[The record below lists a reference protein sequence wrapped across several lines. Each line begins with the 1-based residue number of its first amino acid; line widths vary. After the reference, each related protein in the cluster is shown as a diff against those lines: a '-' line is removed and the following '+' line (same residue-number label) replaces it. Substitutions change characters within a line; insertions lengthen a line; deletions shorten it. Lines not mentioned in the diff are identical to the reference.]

1 LKKFEKLGAPVKA
14 TARLASSIQIKSAF
28 LLVVLSLAMGAAGQN
43 NFVYTNDG
51 SVPNTVSAF
60 RVNSDG
66 SLTLIPGSPFLTGGN
81 GVSTDVNPG
90 KVTTAT
96 REDASFLYA
105 GNNSDATISAF
116 RIVRATGQL
125 ITVPGSPFASGT
137 PIPLLNFSLATSPN
151 GRFLFATD
159 EVSTVVHVFAIHGDG
174 ALEETPDSPFAL
186 GAFAEGLKVS
196 PNGRF
201 LVVGLSS
208 INAVGVFVINHEGEL
223 RAAPGS
229 PFPASGAVTDVDVT
243 CCNRRVF
250 ASDAG
255 LSVIDAY
262 RMAENGS
269 LTPITG
275 SPFASG
281 GTSTINAFTLS
292 PNDKHLFTSNLFDDT
307 VSSLAVDSNGSL
319 QPVPGSPFGG
329 DGFLGGSAT
338 TRAGTFLYV
347 AVVDESAVDGWRI
360 GRGGSLTP
368 VSGNPFFTGQPGFDI
383 VSLTTF
389 PAAKCQGD
397 DEGDDEGNDH
407 KRREKEWKDPCRED
421 SGCSLER

>member
-1 LKKFEKLGAPVKA
+1 MKA
-14 TARLASSIQIKSAF
+14 TARLASLIQMKKAF
-28 LLVVLSLAMGAAGQN
+28 LLAILSLPMGAAGQN
-43 NFVYTNDG
+43 NFIYTNDG

-66 SLTLIPGSPFLTGGN
+66 SLRLIPGSPFLTGGN

-90 KVTTAT
+90 KVTTTT
-96 REDASFLYA
+96 REDASFVYA

-125 ITVPGSPFASGT
+125 IAVPDSPFASGT
-137 PIPLLNFSLATSPN
+137 PIPLLNFSLAASPN

-159 EVSTVVHVFAIHGDG
+159 EVSTVVHVFAIHRDG
-174 ALEETPDSPFAL
+174 ALEETPSSPFDV
-186 GAFAEGLKVS
+186 GAFSEGLKVS

-208 INAVGVFVINHEGEL
+208 INAVGVFVINRKGEL
-223 RAAPGS
+223 KAAPGS

-243 CCNRRVF
+243 CSNDRVF

-262 RMAENGS
+262 RMAENGG
-269 LTPITG
+269 LTPIAG

-281 GTSTINAFTLS
+281 GTSTINAFSLS
-292 PNDKHLFTSNLFDDT
+292 PNDEHLFASNLFDDT
-307 VSSLAVDSNGSL
+307 VSSLAVNSNGSL
-319 QPVPGSPFGG
+319 QPVPGSPFEDNGFGG
-329 DGFLGGSAT
+329 LGFLGGSAT
-338 TRAGTFLYV
+338 TRAGEFLYV
-347 AVVDESAVDGWRI
+347 AVVDEAAVVGWRI
-360 GRGGSLTP
+360 GPGGSLTP
-368 VSGNPFFTGQPGFDI
+368 VPGNPFFTGQPGFD
-383 VSLTTF
+383 VLSLTTF

-397 DEGDDEGNDH
+397 DEDNDQEA
-407 KRREKEWKDPCRED
+407 REKEWKD
-421 SGCSLER
+421 GAERTPAAQ